1 MATANEVKEMAYFE
15 KVFEEL
21 EGIKKKIYVL
31 REELSRTYGKESPM
45 LMAHDRHLIELAEY
59 VDWKLQVLEKGT
71 AFDWKTAKGGKR
83 DIQSDVSVQ
92 SPENITGPDFSGGY
106 IGG

>member
-15 KVFEEL
+15 EVYEEL
-21 EGIKKKIYVL
+21 EGIKMRIYKL
-31 REELSRTYGKESPM
+31 REELARTYGKDSPM
-45 LMAHDRHLIELAEY
+45 LMAHDRHLVELAEY

-71 AFDWKTAKGGKR
+71 AFDWKTAKGSQR
-83 DIQSDVSVQ
+83 DIQSDVSVL